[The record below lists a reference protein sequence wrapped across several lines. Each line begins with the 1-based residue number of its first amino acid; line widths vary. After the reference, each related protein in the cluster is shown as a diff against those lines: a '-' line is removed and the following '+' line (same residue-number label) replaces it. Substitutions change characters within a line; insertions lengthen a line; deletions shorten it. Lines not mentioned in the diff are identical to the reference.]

1 MGDVQVQ
8 EFGSPRELLIRVE
21 GQQAGDNAEQTVVEK
36 VRMSLSEEYEF
47 RKVESVGPTVSA
59 ELAWAGTIGVLASLL
74 AMLVY
79 IWFRFEWQFGLGA
92 IIATVHD
99 VTMMVGLYVVTG
111 LEFNLTSI
119 AAILTIVGYSIND
132 TVVVYDRVRENL
144 RKYKKMPI
152 EQLLDLSMN
161 QTLSRTVLTGVT
173 TLLALTALYLFGGE
187 VIRSC
192 FIAMVLGNIGGTY
205 SSIFV
210 AGPLLILFKLRP
222 EGAEAEKGD
231 GSKLPPAAAQPTA

>member
-1 MGDVQVQ
+1 M
-8 EFGSPRELLIRVE
+8 
-21 GQQAGDNAEQTVVEK
+21 
-36 VRMSLSEEYEF
+36 
-47 RKVESVGPTVSA
+47 
-59 ELAWAGTIGVLASLL
+59 LASLV
-74 AMLVY
+74 AMLFY
-79 IWFRFEWQFGLGA
+79 IWVRFEWQFGLGA
-92 IIATVHD
+92 VIATVHD
-99 VTMMVGLYVVTG
+99 VIMMVGLYVVTG

-173 TLLALTALYLFGGE
+173 TLLALIALYLFGGE
-187 VIRSC
+187 VIRS
-192 FIAMVLGNIGGTY
+192 FTFSMIFGILVGTY

-210 AGPLLILFKLRP
+210 AGPLLILFRLRP
-222 EGAEAEKGD
+222 EGSGQEEQDKNA
-231 GSKLPPAAAQPTA
+231 LPPAAAPSKF